1 MRSFDFIIKQVKEHT
16 RINSK
21 KELAVLFELS
31 PADFSNRVKRGTI
44 LPLIV
49 DWAINENVNLD
60 WLLKDKNPNSLT
72 RSNKNFPDLA
82 NEHLL
87 LINTYDAAE
96 DSIKEAALIM
106 LKNSAEKSK
115 NAERKDSD
123 YSKLGLGRGK

>member
-1 MRSFDFIIKQVKEHT
+1 MINFDFIIKRVKEHT
-16 RINSK
+16 GINSK

-31 PADFSNRVKRGTI
+31 PADFSNRVRRGTI

-60 WLLKDKNPNSLT
+60 WLLKDKNPDNLT
-72 RSNKNFPDLA
+72 SSKLA

-87 LINTYDAAE
+87 LIKTYDAAE
-96 DSIKEAALIM
+96 DSIKEAALTM

-115 NAERKDSD
+115 STNS
-123 YSKLGLGRGK
+123 